1 MKCKCLL
8 AAEILSSRFLRQVA
22 KPSTSLHLARKVWF
36 KEADNG
42 IMKIMW
48 LQFAHTGS
56 CSCH

>member
-8 AAEILSSRFLRQVA
+8 AAEILSSRFLLVRW
-22 KPSTSLHLARKVWF
+22 LAIYPRNVWS

-48 LQFAHTGS
+48 LQFGHTGN